1 MPSIGGAPLGVS
13 LHFIFYVKGD
23 EMANIVLS
31 QILSGYNMAEVNRN
45 FTIIQD
51 ALNNLLLRKDGE
63 NAVLTGDLDV
73 NGQTLLNVG
82 DLEINGVSVLDGVT
96 QIQEA
101 YESLS
106 EQLDTYSYKLQ
117 DIINK
122 AIDSGSVDQNHTNN
136 VQATWTLS
144 TVGSVG
150 STLTLP
156 YHYTVGKNTLR
167 LSYNNLYQ
175 MYRNVDYTEVG
186 EIGEQSNQI
195 TVINT
200 TIPVGAVMEMWVDAE
215 SEMTQILEEVIE
227 AKELLETYNATL
239 INSFLDA
246 VEQMQEQGLDTK
258 IANATSA
265 ANNLSSQTSDANT
278 LLAQI
283 QSMINTINSNANQCA
298 TYYTQIAGLY
308 EGLLEFQRGGI
319 DLSALTSTLSE
330 MQDNINTITS
340 VQNAT
345 STTYASVNNVNSS
358 VTTMSS
364 NVAAM
369 SRTVSNYT
377 AQANAQMTSLT
388 TNYNTYRSNLSNT
401 YNTEANALN
410 SQYTRA
416 SSSLA
421 ALSTSAA
428 GVLDSVV
435 TEGSA
440 SIARMSQL
448 SGFYETSM
456 QNHLATAS
464 DYMLSASKYMSG
476 ASLYNNGAATS
487 LTRISQMTSS
497 VSTMSTA
504 VSTNYIQVN
513 TAKAS
518 VAAMTDNV
526 EDMETNVATMSSNI
540 MNASATA
547 IDNVS
552 SAGDATY
559 STVSTSLNSLNTIYM
574 DSLMNFMDTYI
585 VPDLDQRR
593 SDLDDVFHGYESDL
607 QSVASDTVDS
617 VNAVSTNYMSNA
629 SSLYTSL
636 TATSSNIATMYTS
649 VVAMSNLTANTSQRV
664 ASIAGDVSTT
674 YNNIAS
680 LSINTK
686 SSDIENMYTSV
697 SNIKNDVVLMSGQMI
712 LASNNINDAR
722 DSVINLANS
731 TLTSFQS
738 VAYDVA
744 QQFTSDAVSSVVED
758 IDFSWIESSVVD
770 SATSQAGDY
779 VLQASGY
786 RDEASTYADNASGYM
801 SGTAALSQA
810 FATDVVGYTSTLKE
824 SLLEASSGIYDGL
837 MSESSTIIESF
848 NTYSSGVIDDFN
860 NYSSSF
866 EDNVASLTSNAV
878 NTATSDMN
886 AISSDVAVM
895 SSNVFAYDVS
905 AITNSYM
912 GDAWS
917 SRYSGVMQ
925 SYVNSCYQYASQC
938 ENLYDQLF
946 FSAAAIN
953 GSMLTVKNDNSAA
966 LTSLT
971 SDYSRAIDSKI
982 SNDSGFLESITASAA
997 AYYTSTSGMYASNSG
1012 QFSSAQTAYNS
1023 LMANMS
1029 TYSGMISIMANS
1041 CNDAY
1046 AYISSQYASIQDNVN
1061 AVNSVASNIDTVY
1074 SAADSAASIITEA
1087 KDSVYSVVS
1096 TSIVDNISTFT
1107 SDTSSYTNNASSYAN
1122 NASMYQSFA
1131 ATYFNSANA
1140 VYSSVLQISSNLN
1153 TIGDAIAPS
1162 AMRYGYKASV
1172 AWNTG
1177 SSVWTINVTNSTAST
1192 WCNEGLCLLT
1202 CNAAGSFGLATG
1214 LSWMDNSLKEYEAG
1228 GKYIIA
1234 VLYGG
1239 VCVRRIGG
1247 E

>member
-1 MPSIGGAPLGVS
+1 
-13 LHFIFYVKGD
+13 
-23 EMANIVLS
+23 MANIVLS

-63 NAVLTGDLDV
+63 NAVLTGNLDV

-101 YESLS
+101 YSSLA

-265 ANNLSSQTSDANT
+265 ANNLSSQTSEANT

-330 MQDNINTITS
+330 MQDNIDNITS
-340 VQNAT
+340 VQNAA
-345 STTYASVNNVNSS
+345 STAYASVNNVANN
-358 VTTMSS
+358 VATMSS
-364 NVAAM
+364 HIATM
-369 SRTVSNYT
+369 SGVVSTYT

-401 YNTEANALN
+401 YNTEASALN
-410 SQYTRA
+410 SQYTQAR
-416 SSSLA
+416 SSLA
-421 ALSTSAA
+421 ALSTGGV
-428 GVLDSVV
+428 GVLNSVV
-435 TEGSA
+435 TEGNS

-448 SGFYETSM
+448 SGLYDTSM
-456 QNHLATAS
+456 QYHLATAS

-487 LTRISQMTSS
+487 LTRINEISS
-497 VSTMSTA
+497 NVATMSNT
-504 VSTNYIQVN
+504 VSTNYIQVDS
-513 TAKAS
+513 AKAS
-518 VAAMTDNV
+518 IAAMFENV
-526 EDMETNVATMSSNI
+526 EDISTGVAAMSSNI
-540 MNASATA
+540 MNASAIATA
-547 IDNVS
+547 NVS

-559 STVSTSLNSLNTIYM
+559 SVVSTSLNSLNTIYM

-585 VPDLDQRR
+585 VPDLVLRR
-593 SDLDDVFHGYESDL
+593 SDLDDAFNGYESDL
-607 QSVASDTVDS
+607 QSVASNTVDS
-617 VNAVSTNYMSNA
+617 VNAASTSYMSNA
-629 SSLYTSL
+629 SSIYTSIMG
-636 TATSSNIATMYTS
+636 ASRNIATIYAS
-649 VVAMSNLTANTSQRV
+649 VAAMSNLTRLTSERV
-664 ASIAGDVSTT
+664 DSIAGNVSST
-674 YNNIAS
+674 YNNIVS

-712 LASNNINDAR
+712 LVSNNINDAR

-758 IDFSWIESSVVD
+758 IDFSWIESSVLD
-770 SATSQAGDY
+770 SVTSQAGDY

-810 FATDVVGYTSTLKE
+810 FSTDVVGYTSTLKE
-824 SLLEASSGIYDGL
+824 SLLEASSGLYDGL
-837 MSESSTIIESF
+837 MSNSSTIVDSF
-848 NTYSSGVIDDFN
+848 NIYSSGVIDDFN

-866 EDNVASLTSNAV
+866 VDNVASLASNAADLV
-878 NTATSDMN
+878 TSDMN
-886 AISSDVAVM
+886 AMSSDVAAM

-905 AITNSYM
+905 SIADSYM
-912 GDAWS
+912 GDVWS
-917 SRYSGVMQ
+917 NTYSAVFNY
-925 SYVNSCYQYASQC
+925 YVNSCSTIESKCAGIYNTFFYSASVIEGNILDAQR
-938 ENLYDQLF
+938 
-946 FSAAAIN
+946 
-953 GSMLTVKNDNSAA
+953 TNSAF
-966 LTSLT
+966 LSSLN
-971 SDYSRAIDSKI
+971 SKFSEDSSI
-982 SNDSGFLESITASAA
+982 LENYIEQGA
-997 AYYTSTSGMYASNSG
+997 AYYESTLRTYASNSS
-1012 QFSSAQTAYNS
+1012 QLSTAQSAYNS
-1023 LMANMS
+1023 LMTNMS

-1046 AYISSQYASIQDNVN
+1046 AYISNQYASVQENID
-1061 AVNSVASNIDTVY
+1061 AVNSAASNIDTVY
-1074 SAADSAASIITEA
+1074 NAADSAVSIITEA

-1096 TSIVDNISTFT
+1096 TSLANNISTLT
-1107 SDTSSYTNNASSYAN
+1107 SNASSYAN
-1122 NASMYQSFA
+1122 NASMYQSYA
-1131 ATYFNSANA
+1131 ATYYNNTNA

-1153 TIGDAIAPS
+1153 TIGEALAPS
-1162 AMRYGYKASV
+1162 AMRYGYKASN

-1202 CNAAGSFGLATG
+1202 CNTSGSFGLATG